1 MTKFDFAA
9 QLRCGVACAILATAL
24 ITPVYAIA
32 QDAPQQAEEDSKQVI
47 VVTGSRIRKTD
58 EFNTADPLTVITSD
72 EITEAGFNS
81 IGEALQSSQIT
92 QGGGQIN
99 NYFAGFVVDGGTG
112 VNTVGLRG
120 MGPERTLVLLNG
132 RRLAPAGTRGSVGVV
147 DLNVLPTA
155 IVDRIDVF
163 KAGASSV
170 YGSDAVTGVI
180 NIVTDTKLKG
190 LVLEAQGNL
199 PEVGAGSYY
208 RVSGSFG
215 VSGERYRL
223 IGSLEYYR
231 RHTLSRNDVN
241 WTKCPIGG
249 YLSGEGTPFGSG
261 DYVDPLTGQP
271 KCFTLDNGGVTIN
284 TLGVPGRTAQD
295 RLTGALGTYSR
306 LVPDASVTG
315 GNTPG
320 YSGVSYYTRDTF
332 DPRQEEEELVTPA
345 KVITGFLQG
354 GYDLDALGNAELY
367 VELIGN
373 RRESS
378 STLYRQLTLD
388 YAQGSPLL
396 PLMFRNGAFLA
407 PNEISNGNIVAA
419 RSFIGFGNTKSEQR
433 VDFFRTAGGLR
444 GELPFND
451 WRYDFY
457 TSYSWSDAKYKQE
470 TFLTDRIAQSLDVVQ
485 NPDGSFS
492 CVDPSGGCVAA
503 PPVDA
508 ASIGGNLSQAYRDYI
523 LANVGGTTK
532 YNEFIA
538 AFNVDGP
545 IFSLPGGQ
553 AQIALGAEYRDAKIN
568 DTPPLDSINN
578 NLYNLTSAT
587 PTRGSDS
594 VWELYGEVD
603 LPILSDVPG
612 ARRLSLGGSARY
624 THYDSYGGGWTYK
637 VQGDWEPVKGLK
649 LRGSY
654 GTSYRA
660 PALFEQ
666 FLGAT
671 SGFLSSSSDPCDDY
685 ANKSSPTLQANCAA
699 IGLPS
704 SFIQTSGV
712 QVLTAGGAASGLK
725 AETSKNLSF
734 GVVVSPPI
742 PQALGRVSMAADYFS
757 IKVENGVA
765 RAGALN
771 ILDRCYNDPT
781 FNPNAGFCRLVS
793 RDSNNIVTVNNNY
806 VNLATDQV
814 KGIEFNVRYENQ
826 IGPGMFT
833 LNALVTKFTNQSS
846 KLFDDEA
853 LVNATG
859 TIGRP
864 DWTASLD
871 AKFKVGRVSIRYGMD
886 WVSGDSKKTYIYN
899 AKDSAG
905 QVDTAY
911 LQFLKDSY
919 KLSVKDYFTHDL
931 SMQLNIGDNYQ
942 ITGGVRNLFDAHP
955 PRISADIYDLVGNS
969 PLYSGYDYVGRTF
982 FLNITTQL

>member
-1 MTKFDFAA
+1 MGSQNYGIDPAVANQIAVDIAEIQSMGVETAIVIGGGNIF
-9 QLRCGVACAILATAL
+9 RGVAASARGMDRATADYMGMLATVINAL
-24 ITPVYAIA
+24 AL

-457 TSYSWSDAKYKQE
+457 TSYSK
-470 TFLTDRIAQSLDVVQ
+470 FLMGKDLKVLERATNALLKVTDNKNI
-485 NPDGSFS
+485 N
-492 CVDPSGGCVAA
+492 
-503 PPVDA
+503 
-508 ASIGGNLSQAYRDYI
+508 IYRKFMI
-523 LANVGGTTK
+523 
-532 YNEFIA
+532 
-538 AFNVDGP
+538 
-545 IFSLPGGQ
+545 
-553 AQIALGAEYRDAKIN
+553 IN
-568 DTPPLDSINN
+568 ALDSIQ
-578 NLYNLTSAT
+578 
-587 PTRGSDS
+587 SDIQQRFNT
-594 VWELYGEVD
+594 VTNGEANV
-603 LPILSDVPG
+603 LLEKLNSSIVALSD
-612 ARRLSLGGSARY
+612 
-624 THYDSYGGGWTYK
+624 
-637 VQGDWEPVKGLK
+637 
-649 LRGSY
+649 
-654 GTSYRA
+654 
-660 PALFEQ
+660 
-666 FLGAT
+666 
-671 SGFLSSSSDPCDDY
+671 DDRMHE
-685 ANKSSPTLQANCAA
+685 LQMKM
-699 IGLPS
+699 G
-704 SFIQTSGV
+704 
-712 QVLTAGGAASGLK
+712 
-725 AETSKNLSF
+725 
-734 GVVVSPPI
+734 
-742 PQALGRVSMAADYFS
+742 
-757 IKVENGVA
+757 
-765 RAGALN
+765 
-771 ILDRCYNDPT
+771 
-781 FNPNAGFCRLVS
+781 
-793 RDSNNIVTVNNNY
+793 
-806 VNLATDQV
+806 
-814 KGIEFNVRYENQ
+814 
-826 IGPGMFT
+826 
-833 LNALVTKFTNQSS
+833 
-846 KLFDDEA
+846 
-853 LVNATG
+853 
-859 TIGRP
+859 
-864 DWTASLD
+864 
-871 AKFKVGRVSIRYGMD
+871 
-886 WVSGDSKKTYIYN
+886 
-899 AKDSAG
+899 
-905 QVDTAY
+905 
-911 LQFLKDSY
+911 
-919 KLSVKDYFTHDL
+919 H
-931 SMQLNIGDNYQ
+931 
-942 ITGGVRNLFDAHP
+942 
-955 PRISADIYDLVGNS
+955 
-969 PLYSGYDYVGRTF
+969 
-982 FLNITTQL
+982 